1 VFQRTPKRGRSGAG
15 VLMLGVLGL
24 VVAGILAVPH
34 MPGFGLNFTPPPTQ
48 NDVKPTPTRK
58 PNSILVTALFTG
70 SPRNEDTAVVVY
82 LTINSEPMKK
92 LTVYKSP
99 WNYPRR
105 IPITKDTL
113 ILVTVRNYLPNHKAD
128 CALTR
133 ADGNSPFGNLDYDTK
148 SGGRQAASC
157 SYPVPLGTPLGGR

>member
-1 VFQRTPKRGRSGAG
+1 
-15 VLMLGVLGL
+15 MGVLGL

-34 MPGFGLNFTPPPTQ
+34 MSGLKLNFQSPPPPVGNKTS
-48 NDVKPTPTRK
+48 PTPARN

-82 LTINSEPMKK
+82 LTINSEPVKK

-113 ILVTVRNYLPNHKAD
+113 VLVTVRNYLPNQKAD

-133 ADGNSPFGNLDYDTK
+133 ADGNSPFGNLDYDTRT
-148 SGGRQAASC
+148 GGEQAASC